1 MRPSFGTC
9 LFFSAFAS
17 PRIAHAGFFL
27 PFFFVFFLYFWEG
40 PTFRNDSIIVSVDQ
54 NPRSGRK
61 ARDRI
66 GPRHFWRWSP
76 HDVITVIT
84 HVVHGRDL
92 HDRQVDFPDPDC
104 GLAA

>member
-1 MRPSFGTC
+1 MQVSFFLSS
-9 LFFSAFAS
+9 LFF
-17 PRIAHAGFFL
+17 FF
-27 PFFFVFFLYFWEG
+27 YFWEG

-54 NPRSGRK
+54 NPHWSGLGRK

-66 GPRHFWRWSP
+66 GPRHFGDGA
-76 HDVITVIT
+76 HIDVITVIT
-84 HVVHGRDL
+84 HGKDL